1 LIANLRGELDSVG
14 SDHIVLDVQGV
25 GYKVYMPLTCL
36 AQLPELGGKVGMP
49 IVTIV
54 REDSITL
61 YGFQQNAQKA
71 MFELLL
77 GVSGVGPKAA
87 LNILSVLSVEEVQD
101 AVSGDKYQLL
111 SRVPGIGA
119 KTAQRIA
126 VDLKDKVSSVVL
138 EGLKER
144 SLTIEEKALRDAIEA
159 LVGLGYNRQHARKAA
174 EDSAR
179 NEPASEAEAI
189 IRSAL
194 NMLSKG

>member
-14 SDHIVLDVQGV
+14 SDHVVLDVQGV

-36 AQLPELGGKVGMP
+36 AQLPEPGGKVGMP

-61 YGFQQNAQKA
+61 YGFQQKAQKA

-101 AVSGDKYQLL
+101 AVSGDKYQQL

-119 KTAQRIA
+119 KTAQRIT

-144 SLTIEEKALRDAIEA
+144 SLTIEEKTLRDAIEA